1 MKPPI
6 SYYGGKQNMLSELLP
21 LIPKHE
27 SYIEPFFGGGALFF
41 AKTPSPLEV
50 INDTNQLMINF
61 YRQMVVNFDAL
72 ELEIRATL
80 HSRFEHFRAGQII
93 KGRVESTDLQKAWA
107 IYVSINQ
114 GFGNKIDDGWGYE
127 KTNTRRQ
134 LSQSFS
140 NMKTNFHTYK
150 HRLNTVQ
157 IECQDALKVI
167 KVYDRPDALFYLDPP
182 YYNSDCGHYKGY
194 TEADYQQ
201 LIDLIQTIKGKF
213 ILSSYPNKVIDSIEW
228 TWRKDI
234 EKNRSV
240 NATAGARKT
249 EVIITNFQPPQMQL
263 FK

>member
-6 SYYGGKQNMLSELLP
+6 SYYGGKQNMLAELLP

-27 SYIEPFFGGGALFF
+27 VYVEPFFGGGALFF
-41 AKTPSPLEV
+41 AKNPAPLEV

-72 ELEIRATL
+72 ELEIIATL

-93 KGRVESTDLQKAWA
+93 KGKVESTDLQKAWA
-107 IYVSINQ
+107 VYVSTNQ
-114 GFGNKIDDGWGYE
+114 GFANMLGIGWGHNVSVE
-127 KTNTRRQ
+127 SRVSNIWNNTKHQ
-134 LSQSFS
+134 
-140 NMKTNFHTYK
+140 FHTYK
-150 HRLNTVQ
+150 GRLNTVQ

-167 KVYDRPDALFYLDPP
+167 KVYDRKDALFYLDPP
-182 YYNSDCGHYKGY
+182 YYNSECGHYKGY
-194 TEADYQQ
+194 TEADYQN

-240 NATAGARKT
+240 NAAVGATKT
-249 EVIITNFQPPQMQL
+249 EVIITNFQPPQLQL